1 MIWRRLGALFVGLA
15 FVFATTE
22 PLGHHH
28 CPVHDGIVSDMD
40 GSDMDAMA
48 GHHMPAPSHSQTPE
62 HSQDPEH
69 SQSPSHS
76 QSPEQSQSPSHS
88 QSPEHSHQCTC
99 LGASCCA
106 VAITTPSDRLVA
118 LPVIPVKIV
127 RTAAVARSADER
139 PTSHEDVLLPPPIG
153 PPESLP
159 V

>member
-40 GSDMDAMA
+40 AMP
-48 GHHMPAPSHSQTPE
+48 GHHMPPSHSETPG
-62 HSQDPEH
+62 HSQA
-69 SQSPSHS
+69 
-76 QSPEQSQSPSHS
+76 
-88 QSPEHSHQCTC
+88 PEHSHQCTC

-118 LPVIPVKIV
+118 LPVVPVKIV

-153 PPESLP
+153 PPALLP

>member
-40 GSDMDAMA
+40 AMP
-48 GHHMPAPSHSQTPE
+48 GHHMPAPSHSQT
-62 HSQDPEH
+62 
-69 SQSPSHS
+69 
-76 QSPEQSQSPSHS
+76 
-88 QSPEHSHQCTC
+88 PEHSHQCTC

-153 PPESLP
+153 PPEPLP

>member
-1 MIWRRLGALFVGLA
+1 MIWRRLGALLVGLA

-40 GSDMDAMA
+40 GSDMDAMS
-48 GHHMPAPSHSQTPE
+48 GHHMPAPSHSQN
-62 HSQDPEH
+62 PEH

-76 QSPEQSQSPSHS
+76 QN
-88 QSPEHSHQCTC
+88 PEHSHQCTC

-159 V
+159 A

>member
-40 GSDMDAMA
+40 AMP
-48 GHHMPAPSHSQTPE
+48 GHHMPAPSRSQTPE
-62 HSQDPEH
+62 HSQNPEH

-76 QSPEQSQSPSHS
+76 QNPEHS

>member
-40 GSDMDAMA
+40 AMP
-48 GHHMPAPSHSQTPE
+48 GHHMPPSHSQTPG
-62 HSQDPEH
+62 HSQHPEH
-69 SQSPSHS
+69 SQN
-76 QSPEQSQSPSHS
+76 
-88 QSPEHSHQCTC
+88 PEHSHQCTC

-118 LPVIPVKIV
+118 LPVVPVKIV

>member
-28 CPVHDGIVSDMD
+28 CPVHDGIA
-40 GSDMDAMA
+40 SDMDAMP
-48 GHHMPAPSHSQTPE
+48 GHHMPPGHSQTPG
-62 HSQDPEH
+62 
-69 SQSPSHS
+69 
-76 QSPEQSQSPSHS
+76 
-88 QSPEHSHQCTC
+88 HSHQCTC

-106 VAITTPSDRLVA
+106 VAITAPSDRLVA
-118 LPVIPVKIV
+118 LPVVPVKIV
-127 RTAAVARSADER
+127 RIAVVARSADER

>member
-40 GSDMDAMA
+40 AMP

-62 HSQDPEH
+62 HSQNPEH

-76 QSPEQSQSPSHS
+76 QN
-88 QSPEHSHQCTC
+88 PEHSHQCTC

>member
-28 CPVHDGIVSDMD
+28 CPVHDGMV
-40 GSDMDAMA
+40 SDMDAMP

-62 HSQDPEH
+62 HSQN
-69 SQSPSHS
+69 
-76 QSPEQSQSPSHS
+76 
-88 QSPEHSHQCTC
+88 PEHSHQCTC

-118 LPVIPVKIV
+118 LPVVPVKIV

>member
-22 PLGHHH
+22 ALGHHH
-28 CPVHDGIVSDMD
+28 CPVHDGIVA
-40 GSDMDAMA
+40 DMDAMP
-48 GHHMPAPSHSQTPE
+48 GHHMPAPSHAPG
-62 HSQDPEH
+62 HSH
-69 SQSPSHS
+69 N
-76 QSPEQSQSPSHS
+76 
-88 QSPEHSHQCTC
+88 PEHSHQCTC
-99 LGASCCA
+99 LGASCCT
-106 VAITTPSDRLVA
+106 VAITAPSDRLVA